1 MFACNFAC
9 CNNTFPGRHSIYFL
23 TVGQHIDFLIYASVR
38 LCINYKHKIMAHI
51 DVDKNLPGMR
61 SLMAF
66 SPETAAP
73 MGELAN
79 LLLRSNEGL
88 SMADREL
95 IGTYVSYLNDCF
107 YCQQSHGA
115 IAVCYLNG
123 DTELVN
129 QVKTDYMHADI
140 SDKLKALLSI
150 AGSVQK
156 GGKFVTT
163 QQIETARELGA
174 TDHDIH
180 DTVLIAA
187 AFCMFNRYVDG
198 LASETPSD
206 LSSYPLRARQV
217 AEKGYGNHIFSDK
230 QPVAESK
237 EI

>member
-1 MFACNFAC
+1 M
-9 CNNTFPGRHSIYFL
+9 P
-23 TVGQHIDFLIYASVR
+23 HI
-38 LCINYKHKIMAHI
+38 N
-51 DVDKNLPGMR
+51 VDKNLPGMR

-66 SPETAAP
+66 SPQTATP

-88 SMADREL
+88 TMADREL

-150 AGSVQK
+150 AASVQK
-156 GGKFVTT
+156 GGKFVSP

-198 LASETPSD
+198 LASETPAD
-206 LSSYPLRARQV
+206 LSSYPLRAQQV